1 MRNLANVLLLA
12 AMAGATLVSYLVP
25 PAKGFQEPDLA
36 RIIFFH
42 LPCAFAATAFLFYGA
57 FAAIRSLSGDR
68 LLWDARAEAAHAM
81 AAAMAI
87 ATMLSGILFSRVQW
101 GAWWQNDPR
110 QTSFLLVLLILGAY
124 FAIRSAFQDPE
135 RRARNSAAYAVGSLL
150 PNLFLIFVFP
160 RLPQV
165 STFHPM
171 VIGKQGGFDPIYWR
185 TILLVFACLMATA
198 IWAYRQRVRAILLE
212 ERLEQLDAELDSR
225 QRHAADRVVRAVRLP
240 EPDESPGG

>member
-1 MRNLANVLLLA
+1 MTRPANILLLL
-12 AMAGATLVSYLVP
+12 AMAGATVASFLAP
-25 PAKGFQEPDLA
+25 PAKGFQQPDLA

-42 LPCAFAATAFLFYGA
+42 LPCAFAATAFLFFGA
-57 FAAIRSLSGDR
+57 FAAIRSLSADR
-68 LLWDARAEAAHAM
+68 LLWDARAEAAHGM

-87 ATMLSGILFSRVQW
+87 ATMLSGILFSKVQW

-124 FAIRSAFQDPE
+124 FAIRAAFQDPE
-135 RRARNSAAYAVGSLL
+135 RRARNSAAYSVGSLL

-165 STFHPM
+165 STFHPE
-171 VIGKQGGFDPIYWR
+171 VIGKEGGFDPTYWR
-185 TILLVFACLMATA
+185 TILAVFACLMVVA
-198 IWAYRQRVRAILLE
+198 IWAYRMRVRAILLE

-225 QRHAADRVVRAVRLP
+225 QRHSADRVVRAVRLP
-240 EPDESPGG
+240 EPDESPRG